1 MSEQKPNVI
10 LLVPTYNGN
19 RNWELFSEWIYRLD
33 PKPRYTIF
41 LENNST
47 DGTLENLA
55 NFKLPHEI
63 IRIWMR
69 EDLGK
74 ALVDSKWE
82 YTAIAHI
89 RQLLLTRVKKLNP
102 DYAIFMDD
110 DTLPPHDMIAKFIA
124 TGKDIVGGCYYRIF
138 PEGMFLATKFTHPNE
153 VDRKANRYLLANLE
167 FIKVALPH
175 DGYYKEHGLLHGELV
190 EVPMTSG
197 GCLCL
202 SRRAIIHP
210 QLYFYPNPAKPFY
223 EFPASEDFG
232 YCMRARRMGI
242 RTYLHTGIVCRHL
255 IDIRDVRAWAVDS
268 RTREPVPFKWGHQ
281 YP

>member
-1 MSEQKPNVI
+1 MTII
-10 LLVPTYNGN
+10 LLVPTYNGS
-19 RNWELFSEWIYRLD
+19 RNWELFSEWIYRLNPLPD
-33 PKPRYTIF
+33 KVIF
-41 LENNST
+41 LENNSS
-47 DGTLENLA
+47 DGTLENLV

-69 EDLGK
+69 EDLGAYLK
-74 ALVDSKWE
+74 EVQWE
-82 YTAIAHI
+82 YEAIAHI
-89 RQLLLTRVKKLNP
+89 RQLLLTRAKKINP
-102 DYAIFMDD
+102 DYAIFIDD
-110 DTLPPHDMIAKFIA
+110 DTLPPHDLITKCITAN
-124 TGKDIVGGCYYRIF
+124 KDVLGGCYYRIF
-138 PEGMFLATKFTHPNE
+138 PEGLFLATKFYHINE
-153 VDRKANRYLLANLE
+153 GDRKLNRYLLANLE
-167 FIKVALPH
+167 YIKVAIPKNE
-175 DGYYKEHGLLHGELV
+175 YYQKQKYVQGDLV

-242 RTYLHTGIVCRHL
+242 RTYLHTDMVCRHL

-281 YP
+281 YL